1 MLARLTIELQDDR
14 VSYRNASALQGV
26 LFEKISPAYADFLHK
41 QSMHPY
47 SQYAVKKDG
56 KVYWI
61 IQTLSREAYH
71 EIILPL
77 MAEEF
82 RSFYL
87 EKINEEIEIRS
98 KKIETIEKRQ
108 LLQEFYEAEVS
119 DEQRLDFLTATSFRQ
134 NGKYMILPD
143 LRLLFQNV
151 MNRYSDSSDK
161 IDLWDE
167 ETLEQLTEQTFI
179 SRHQIRSVVYPLE
192 GVTVPGF
199 IGNITIRVRGQGTMK
214 RYVRFLLRF
223 AEYSGIGIKTSMGM
237 GAVEMATEERR

>member
-87 EKINEEIEIRS
+87 EKINEEIEIKS

-119 DEQRLDFLTATSFRQ
+119 DEQRFDFLTATSFRQ

-167 ETLEQLTEQTFI
+167 ETL
-179 SRHQIRSVVYPLE
+179 
-192 GVTVPGF
+192 
-199 IGNITIRVRGQGTMK
+199 
-214 RYVRFLLRF
+214 
-223 AEYSGIGIKTSMGM
+223 
-237 GAVEMATEERR
+237 